1 MSNFIY
7 EFQIDKNICDGLI
20 QYHKDNVEYKFIGN
34 TATGVDKS
42 IKDSTDVIF
51 FNDSKNPTIQKYF
64 LELSK
69 GCSEYLKKY
78 SLIIVLM

>member
-20 QYHKDNVEYKFIGN
+20 QYHKDNTEYKFIGN

-42 IKDSTDVIF
+42 IKDSTDVMF
-51 FNDSKNPTIQKYF
+51 FNNSNNFTIKKYF
-64 LELSK
+64 EELQ
-69 GCSEYLKKY
+69 KKNERDD
-78 SLIIVLM
+78 S